1 MADPDN
7 MTDKVVIDTTN
18 PLDFSQGLPPRMA
31 VGICH
36 LNDKEGEKVPFDF
49 LRFTEVSEK
58 IEASDHCP
66 VFQDLVLE

>member
-1 MADPDN
+1 
-7 MTDKVVIDTTN
+7 
-18 PLDFSQGLPPRMA
+18 MA